1 MTTDEVLIEPI
12 ITEKTTDLG
21 EKNNEYG
28 FRVNEKANKVQ
39 IKDAVQDMYGVT
51 VEDVRT
57 MIVPGKRKTRYTRQ
71 GMYEGLKPPYKK
83 AIVKLTEGDSIDFFS
98 NV

>member
-1 MTTDEVLIEPI
+1 MRTDEILLGPV
-12 ITEKTTDLG
+12 ITEKTTDLSD
-21 EKNNEYG
+21 KNNEYG
-28 FRVNEKANKVQ
+28 FKVNPKANKVQ

-57 MIVPGKRKTRYTRQ
+57 MRVPGKRKSRYTRQ
-71 GMYEGLKPPYKK
+71 GIFEGMKPPYKK
-83 AIVKLTEGDSIDFFS
+83 AIVRLTEGDTIDFFS